1 MSLSV
6 PYAVNASSMPHSS
19 VWDDME
25 NAVAT
30 GTRGLGLW
38 ERKLIGVSDAEVAL
52 RMREAGLAA
61 TFCVPTVNCIL
72 PSQID
77 PPGVPQDILDRR
89 DLICASIERLAAF
102 DPAVVTIAPGASG
115 DPDNPAGPLEA
126 VLEVLPA
133 IADAA
138 ASCGVRIG
146 LELLAR
152 RRGSA
157 VPSMRE
163 LVDILDAVGR
173 DNVGIMFSVFHSWSD
188 PGLHEDL
195 RRYASRINSVQVCD
209 IRDPERCAFDRELP
223 GRGRGVAPEIM
234 ATLIEAGYRGWW
246 ELEIFSDDGT
256 YGTVLPDSY
265 WAMPP
270 ERFLHQAREAFD
282 GAHAAALEILA
293 IREGRWTP

>member
-1 MSLSV
+1 MMSLAV
-6 PYAVNASSMPHSS
+6 PYAVGATSMPHSN
-19 VWDDME
+19 VWEDIA
-25 NAVAT
+25 NVAAT

-38 ERKLIGVSDAEVAL
+38 ERKLAGAPDADVAS
-52 RMREAGLAA
+52 RMRAAGLTA

-77 PPGVPQDILDRR
+77 LPGAPQDITERR

-102 DPAVVTIAPGASG
+102 SPEVITIAPGASG
-115 DPDNPAGPLEA
+115 DPDKPAAPLDT
-126 VLEVLPA
+126 VLDVLPD
-133 IADAA
+133 IADTAA
-138 ASCGVRIG
+138 AHGVRIG

-163 LVDILDAVGR
+163 LVDVVDAVGR
-173 DNVGIMFSVFHSWSD
+173 GNVGIMFSIFHSWSE

-209 IRDPERCAFDRELP
+209 IRNPERSPFDRELP

-246 ELEIFSDDGT
+246 ELNIFSDDGT

-270 ERFLHQAREAFD
+270 ERFLRKAREAFD
-282 GAHAAALEILA
+282 LAHAAALDIVA
-293 IREGRWTP
+293 NRQSR

>member
-1 MSLSV
+1 MMSLAV
-6 PYAVNASSMPHSS
+6 PYAVNATSMPHSS
-19 VWDDME
+19 VWEDIA
-25 NAVAT
+25 NVAAT
-30 GTRGLGLW
+30 DTRGLGLW
-38 ERKLIGVSDAEVAL
+38 ERKLAGVPDDEVA
-52 RMREAGLAA
+52 REMRAAGLTA

-77 PPGVPQDILDRR
+77 PPGAPQDIRDRR

-102 DPAVVTIAPGASG
+102 APEVVTIAPGASG
-115 DPDNPAGPLEA
+115 DPDMPAGPLDA
-126 VLEVLPA
+126 VLDVLPD
-133 IADAA
+133 IADTAA
-138 ASCGVRIG
+138 ACGVRVG

-157 VPSMRE
+157 VPSMRQ
-163 LVDILDAVGR
+163 LIDVLDAVGR

-188 PGLHEDL
+188 AGLHEDL
-195 RRYASRINSVQVCD
+195 RKYASRINSVQVCD
-209 IRDPERCAFDRELP
+209 IRDPERSAFDRELP

-256 YGTVLPDSY
+256 YGTALPDSY

-270 ERFLHQAREAFD
+270 DRFLRRAREAFD
-282 GAHAAALEILA
+282 LAHAAALDIVA
-293 IREGRWTP
+293 TREAR